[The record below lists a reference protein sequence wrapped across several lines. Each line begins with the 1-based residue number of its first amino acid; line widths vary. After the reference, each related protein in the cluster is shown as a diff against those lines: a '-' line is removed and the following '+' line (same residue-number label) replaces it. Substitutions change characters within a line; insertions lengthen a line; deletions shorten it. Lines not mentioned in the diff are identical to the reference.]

1 MLSLI
6 FALLFSSSAQA
17 LMVISDVDDTIKIT
31 NSGNTWQAA
40 WSGLFTRDVFP
51 AMPEIY
57 QNWAQEGAQLHFVTA
72 SPSLIRRKIQQ
83 LLATYQIP
91 YASLT
96 LRRNLVES
104 KLSYKVR
111 SIRAIMDQH
120 PDEDVIL
127 IGDDVGQDPEVFVE
141 LERLYP
147 SRVLKSY
154 IRPVNP
160 RTALPT
166 QIPYITA
173 FDIANEE
180 HLDGRMKYT
189 TMLNLARLV
198 VMGDADKLF
207 PRFAWCPAD
216 LSQTSV
222 PTETSPFS
230 AAYAVKARIESI
242 CRLRQSAI
250 AN

>member
-1 MLSLI
+1 M
-6 FALLFSSSAQA
+6 
-17 LMVISDVDDTIKIT
+17 
-31 NSGNTWQAA
+31 
-40 WSGLFTRDVFP
+40 
-51 AMPEIY
+51 
-57 QNWAQEGAQLHFVTA
+57 
-72 SPSLIRRKIQQ
+72 
-83 LLATYQIP
+83 
-91 YASLT
+91 
-96 LRRNLVES
+96 
-104 KLSYKVR
+104 
-111 SIRAIMDQH
+111 
-120 PDEDVIL
+120 
-127 IGDDVGQDPEVFVE
+127 
-141 LERLYP
+141 
-147 SRVLKSY
+147 LKSY